1 MNKLL
6 KQILILIILTAV
18 LILPYFVFAQ
28 EKSDVLKKLI
38 EVGGTEGP
46 YDKTT
51 DATTVS
57 KFVGTAVKAFLSLLG
72 VIFISLM
79 VYAGHLWMTASGH
92 EEQLTKAKET
102 LWRAIIGL
110 IIVIGSYAIWAFVEG
125 FLLKE

>member
-1 MNKLL
+1 MSKLF

-18 LILPYFVFAQ
+18 LVLPYFVFAGNPALD
-28 EKSDVLKKLI
+28 KLK

-46 YDKTT
+46 YDAGT
-51 DATTVS
+51 DATTIS
-57 KFVGTAVKAFLSLLG
+57 KFAGTAVKAFLSLLG

-92 EEQLTKAKET
+92 EEQLTKAKVT

-110 IIVIGSYAIWAFVEG
+110 IIVIGSYAIWAFMEG
-125 FLLKE
+125 FLLK